1 MLLIQLLTVARVVI
15 QHVQLL
21 VAELVTY
28 FKERKLKVLQFQN
41 FKKSVTNLKI

>member
-1 MLLIQLLTVARVVI
+1 MLLIQLLTVAHVI